1 MKKFGIRYLP
11 EAKNAAKKL
20 PPEIK
25 PRVRGGI
32 EELLHNPFAGK
43 ELVDELSNFRSLAI
57 GIYRVIYL
65 IIEEE
70 SLIEIHFIG
79 HRRDV
84 YMNFKELLETIKR

>member
-1 MKKFGIRYLP
+1 MKRFRIRYLP

-25 PRVRGGI
+25 PRVRDGI

-43 ELVDELSNFRSLAI
+43 ELVDELSGFRSLPV
-57 GIYRVIYL
+57 GKYRVIYR
-65 IIEEE
+65 ITEYRH
-70 SLIEIHFIG
+70 LIEIHFIG

-84 YMNFKELLETIKR
+84 YMNFKEMLETIKR